1 MSKKIHNKRIGFHSI
16 ESILN
21 INPQKI
27 IKLFLPANRNDT
39 RIKALMDLAESKD
52 VSYEA

>member
-1 MSKKIHNKRIGFHSI
+1 MSQSRSEHRIGFHSI

-39 RIKALMDLAESKD
+39 RIKALIDLADSFICN
-52 VSYEA
+52 Y